1 MTKMTTKI
9 TMKEKKILG
18 TEQAWDSRALG
29 CDVKYARRAKPD
41 CALAIDDSLGL
52 QMISIRLNQ
61 ELIAAFKVIGEH
73 HGVGYQPLMRDALQ
87 RFATA
92 ELKSIVSS
100 GLASQKK
107 KSITPTKTIGGN
119 SKLIKKAA

>member
-1 MTKMTTKI
+1 MTQLMMTKK
-9 TMKEKKILG
+9 KKILG
-18 TEQAWDSRALG
+18 TEQAWDSRTLG
-29 CDVKYARRAKPD
+29 CDIKYAKPTKPEL
-41 CALAIDDSLGL
+41 ALAIDESLGL
-52 QMISIRLNQ
+52 QMISIRLNK

-92 ELKSIVSS
+92 ELKSIVTAS
-100 GLASQKK
+100 LALKKK
-107 KSITPTKTIGGN
+107 KSISQVKTASAS

>member
-1 MTKMTTKI
+1 
-9 TMKEKKILG
+9 MKEKKILG
-18 TEQAWDSRALG
+18 NEQAWETRALG
-29 CDVKYARRAKPD
+29 CDVKYAKRTKPES
-41 CALAIDDSLGL
+41 ALAIDESLGL
-52 QMISIRLNQ
+52 QMISIRLNK

-92 ELKSIVSS
+92 ELKSIVSA

-107 KSITPTKTIGGN
+107 TSNAQTKAAGGS
-119 SKLIKKAA
+119 SKPIKKAA

>member
-1 MTKMTTKI
+1 MAKIMMT
-9 TMKEKKILG
+9 KEKKILG
-18 TEQAWDSRALG
+18 TEQAWDSRTLG
-29 CDVKYARRAKPD
+29 CDIKYAKRAKSEL
-41 CALAIDDSLGL
+41 ALNIDESLGL

-61 ELIAAFKVIGEH
+61 ELIAAFKVIGKH

-107 KSITPTKTIGGN
+107 KSIAQTKSVGG
-119 SKLIKKAA
+119 SSRLIKKAA

>member
-1 MTKMTTKI
+1 MT
-9 TMKEKKILG
+9 KEKKMLG
-18 TEQAWDSRALG
+18 TEQAWDSRILG
-29 CDVKYARRAKPD
+29 CDIKYAKPTKPES
-41 CALAIDDSLGL
+41 ALAIDESLGL
-52 QMISIRLNQ
+52 QMISIRLNK

-92 ELKSIVSS
+92 ELKSIVTA

-107 KSITPTKTIGGN
+107 KSTAQVKTPEGS
-119 SKLIKKAA
+119 SKPIKKVA

>member
-1 MTKMTTKI
+1 MS
-9 TMKEKKILG
+9 KEKKILG

-29 CDVKYARRAKPD
+29 CDLKSAKRTRPEL
-41 CALAIDDSLGL
+41 ALAIDESLGL
-52 QMISIRLNQ
+52 QMISIRLNK

-92 ELKSIVSS
+92 ELKSIVSAT
-100 GLASQKK
+100 LASQKK
-107 KSITPTKTIGGN
+107 KSTAQAKTAGEG
-119 SKLIKKAA
+119 SKPVKKAA

>member
-1 MTKMTTKI
+1 MMTKK
-9 TMKEKKILG
+9 KKILG
-18 TEQAWDSRALG
+18 TEQAWDSRTLG
-29 CDVKYARRAKPD
+29 CDIKYAKPTKPEH
-41 CALAIDDSLGL
+41 ALAIDESLGL
-52 QMISIRLNQ
+52 QMISIRLNK

-92 ELKSIVSS
+92 ELKSIVTAS
-100 GLASQKK
+100 LALKKK
-107 KSITPTKTIGGN
+107 KSISQVKTASAS